1 MKHVEKCLTLI
12 KLSVNYTYY
21 YHMGAMSVMLY
32 SVPMPQYKFPIKLE
46 DMTLSAQAGKQN

>member
-21 YHMGAMSVMLY
+21 YHGCNVMFY
-32 SVPMPQYKFPIKLE
+32 SVAMPQYKFPIKVE
-46 DMTLSAQAGKQN
+46 DMTLSAQAGK